1 MEKYD
6 VGLILNL
13 ILVILEI
20 IGLILCLDALGC
32 IDFTYYTI
40 DSNIFLLVSSILYL
54 FSRKNPSKIVQF
66 FRYSSTL
73 SVMITFLVVIFVL
86 YPMLDF
92 NFQYL
97 FLAGPNPY
105 MHVLCPLIA
114 LVSFLFFEKNEIEN
128 NLKNNFRSLYFTLI
142 YAVILISLN
151 ILRIVNGPYPFLKV
165 YEQSVLMSIIWIVAI
180 LGFALILSNILL
192 MVKELDMILNV
203 KNWVEELFFIKFG

>member
-6 VGLILNL
+6 VGLILNF

-32 IDFTYYTI
+32 IDLTYYTI

-203 KNWVEELFFIKFG
+203 KN

>member
-6 VGLILNL
+6 VGLILNF

-32 IDFTYYTI
+32 IDLTYYTI

-73 SVMITFLVVIFVL
+73 SVMITFLVVIFLL

-203 KNWVEELFFIKFG
+203 

>member
-6 VGLILNL
+6 VGLILNF

-32 IDFTYYTI
+32 IDLTYYTI

-203 KNWVEELFFIKFG
+203 

>member
-6 VGLILNL
+6 VGLILNF

-32 IDFTYYTI
+32 IDLTYYTI

-165 YEQSVLMSIIWIVAI
+165 YEQSVLMSIIWIVVI

-203 KNWVEELFFIKFG
+203 

>member
-6 VGLILNL
+6 VGLILNF

-32 IDFTYYTI
+32 IDLTYYTI

-73 SVMITFLVVIFVL
+73 SVMITFLVVIFLL

-142 YAVILISLN
+142 YAFILISLN

-203 KNWVEELFFIKFG
+203 KN